1 MNRPADQH
9 PVSNVLSSPPMLSMP
24 VEPRHEHPLEPEE
37 PGLRSYFNILYDSRW
52 LIGLVTFLITAVAIV
67 YAVVANP
74 VYQANLL
81 IHVEEESPNSSK
93 NILAEVSS
101 LFETKKDAIAEME
114 LLRSR
119 MVISHAVDNLQLYIE
134 VRPKYFP
141 VIGFWFAGQL
151 ISAAAAPPGE
161 PGVAFAAHIGG
172 FVAGLGLVSFFKHRR
187 VPLLEPPH
195 HKPFEI
201 EKRRGPWG

>member
-9 PVSNVLSSPPMLSMP
+9 PVSNVLTSPPMLSVP
-24 VEPRHEHPLEPEE
+24 VEARMHEHAAEDDE
-37 PGLRSYFNILYDSRW
+37 PGLRGYFNILYDNRW
-52 LIGLVTFLITAVAIV
+52 LIGIVTFLVTAVAIV
-67 YAVVANP
+67 YALVANP

-119 MVISHAVDNLQLYIE
+119 MVISHAVDNLHLYID

-141 VIGFWFAGQL
+141 V
-151 ISAAAAPPGE
+151 
-161 PGVAFAAHIGG
+161 
-172 FVAGLGLVSFFKHRR
+172 
-187 VPLLEPPH
+187 
-195 HKPFEI
+195 
-201 EKRRGPWG
+201 